1 MQEKRIK
8 QDSIVVRSN
17 PSLAFILVPFAR
29 NHMNAIFLQIGK
41 LCQEERM
48 DTIIFF
54 DIYFFND
61 IS

>member
-1 MQEKRIK
+1 MK

-17 PSLAFILVPFAR
+17 PSFAFMLNYLAW

-54 DIYFFND
+54 DIYFSND